1 MDQSKRMFELSK
13 RRSAFAAFEEDFVK
27 SMVDYLMFKEDI
39 DVKEIKERIADKI
52 IYNSNISENDS
63 NILVSIDKE

>member
-1 MDQSKRMFELSK
+1 MSYQKDEVP
-13 RRSAFAAFEEDFVK
+13 FAAFEEDFVK

>member
-1 MDQSKRMFELSK
+1 
-13 RRSAFAAFEEDFVK
+13 
-27 SMVDYLMFKEDI
+27 MFKEDI

-63 NILVSIDKE
+63 NILVSIDKERGESND